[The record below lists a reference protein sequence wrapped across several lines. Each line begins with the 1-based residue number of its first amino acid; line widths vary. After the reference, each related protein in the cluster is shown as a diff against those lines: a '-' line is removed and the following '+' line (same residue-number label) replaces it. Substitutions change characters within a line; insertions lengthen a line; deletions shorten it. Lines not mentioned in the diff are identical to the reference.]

1 MTHDDDHDLDETTL
15 HAYVDGQLDP
25 ARAAAVAD
33 RLLRHPRAAQQVLAW
48 REQRESLQALHREWL
63 DEPIPPR
70 LTAALRPEAANAPR
84 WPRAWAAA
92 LLLTVGVGTG
102 LAGGWGGHAWWHAK
116 QEAAERASAEAAA
129 RAAGRDPSVPDYVR
143 DAAIAHAV
151 YQPEQ
156 RHPVEVGADQAD
168 HLIQWLSKRLGQPL
182 HAPVLRDYGWKLVGG
197 RLLPAGDD
205 AAPGAPLARA
215 QFMYEN
221 ETGERFTLYV
231 STGARSPE
239 APVAFRLTRRVEA
252 GQTTRS
258 LYWID
263 GTLAYAL
270 SGNFDE
276 KRLRILADLVHA
288 RIGMADR
295 LPVKPPAS

>member
-1 MTHDDDHDLDETTL
+1 MTHDDDHDLDEATL

-92 LLLTVGVGTG
+92 LLLTVGVGAG

-263 GTLAYAL
+263 GALAYAL

-295 LPVKPPAS
+295 APRSP

>member
-1 MTHDDDHDLDETTL
+1 MTHDDDHDLDEATL

-63 DEPIPPR
+63 DEPVPPR

-92 LLLTVGVGTG
+92 LLLTAG
-102 LAGGWGGHAWWHAK
+102 LGAGMAGGWGGHAWWYAK

-221 ETGERFTLYV
+221 DTGERFTLYV
-231 STGARSPE
+231 STGASSPE

-263 GTLAYAL
+263 GKLAYAL

-295 LPVKPPAS
+295 SPVKPPAS